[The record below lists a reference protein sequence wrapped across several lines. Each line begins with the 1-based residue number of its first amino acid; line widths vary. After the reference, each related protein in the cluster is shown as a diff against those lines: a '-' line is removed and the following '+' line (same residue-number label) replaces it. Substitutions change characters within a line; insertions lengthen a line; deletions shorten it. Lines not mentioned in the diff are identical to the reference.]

1 LEKDF
6 ADYPLLSTAANAPE
20 IMVFDSVQSR
30 TKPEFRLF
38 QKAGV
43 SAAVAIPLRVNDR
56 PLGLLCFATWSREAI
71 AAEETELLTT
81 IAQYL
86 ATAVDRENTNH
97 QLRKATNQLTNHAQL
112 LEEKVAEPTSQLQE
126 TISELETFSYTL
138 AHDLKAPIRALTGYC
153 QVLLE
158 DYAEALPD
166 GAKRIVKRLGR
177 ISQRMETLT
186 RELLKFTRVSR
197 QNIIL
202 SAVEIAPIIEE
213 ILNLRDPAV
222 RQAITLRSPLHAV
235 RANPALLQHVISN
248 LVDNAVKFVEAGRAP
263 NISIYTEVMAHFSP
277 NTRSRSLLFSS
288 TEPSLTKSV
297 TKPLELSARQIR
309 IWVVDEGI
317 GIPIEA
323 HQKIFGIFE
332 RGATAEAYEGTGM
345 GLAIVARAVQRM
357 SGTCGV
363 ESEPKKGSRFWV
375 QLPAA

>member
-1 LEKDF
+1 M
-6 ADYPLLSTAANAPE
+6 LSAAVDAPE
-20 IMVFDSVQSR
+20 IMVFNSVQSR
-30 TKPEFRLF
+30 TKPEYRLL

-56 PLGLLCFATWSREAI
+56 PLGLLCFATGSREVI

-112 LEEKVAEPTSQLQE
+112 LEEKVAERTSQLQE

-138 AHDLKAPIRALTGYC
+138 AHDLKAPIRGLTGYC

-158 DYAEALPD
+158 DFAERLPD
-166 GAKRIVKRLGR
+166 GAKLIVKRLVR

-186 RELLKFTRVSR
+186 RKLLKFSHVSR
-197 QNIIL
+197 QDVIL
-202 SAVEIAPIIEE
+202 SAVEIEPIIEDL
-213 ILNLRDPAV
+213 LNLRVPAV
-222 RQAITLRSPLHAV
+222 RQAITLRFPLHPV
-235 RANPALLQHVISN
+235 RANRALLQHVISN
-248 LVDNAVKFVEAGRAP
+248 LVDNAVKFVEPGTP
-263 NISIYTEVMAHFSP
+263 PKISIYTEVMTHFSP

-288 TEPSLTKSV
+288 TEPSLAESATM
-297 TKPLELSARQIR
+297 PPELPSKQIR

-317 GIPIEA
+317 GIPTEA

-332 RGATAEAYEGTGM
+332 RGVRAEAYEGTGM

-363 ESEPKKGSRFWV
+363 ESELRKGSRFWV
-375 QLPAA
+375 QFPAA